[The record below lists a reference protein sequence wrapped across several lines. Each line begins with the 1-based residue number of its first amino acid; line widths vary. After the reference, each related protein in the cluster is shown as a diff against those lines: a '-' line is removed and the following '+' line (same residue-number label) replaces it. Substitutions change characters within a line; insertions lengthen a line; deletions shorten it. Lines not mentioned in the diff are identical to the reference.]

1 MFKFRGKTESGE
13 WVIGN
18 YAEFVNYLDGA
29 VRPGIQ
35 ITRQVPSSFD
45 RFIPAFETELVEVIP
60 ETVSPGVE
68 IDGKWYF
75 VGDVCFVYADFYGR
89 EVKHKAIIKQIGNAF
104 YFDYIGSCFTISDWS
119 QYHKIE
125 IIGNKW
131 DNPELEVGE

>member
-45 RFIPAFETELVEVIP
+45 RFIPAFETELVEVIS
-60 ETVSPGVE
+60 ETVGPFTGLYDKNGNE
-68 IDGKWYF
+68 IYE
-75 VGDVCFVYADFYGR
+75 GDI
-89 EVKHKAIIKQIGNAF
+89 VKHSTCPFGN
-104 YFDYIGSCFTISDWS
+104 
-119 QYHKIE
+119 
-125 IIGNKW
+125 
-131 DNPELEVGE
+131 EVVF